1 MKNVSIVDSRSKA
14 VTVYCSSSSHIPRV
28 YFDAA
33 EAIGRAIALE
43 GWTLVY
49 GGNACGSMKALADG
63 ARAANGKVIGVT
75 PQSLVDK
82 GLSDDLCDE
91 LLITVGMRDRKAIME
106 NRGDAFIALPGG
118 LGTFEEIFEII
129 VGRQLGYHSKPIVI
143 LNIAG
148 YYDPLLAMLT
158 HGVEHRFIKPSSME
172 LFEVTSDVQSAMQTL
187 RRAMTKLEFAMPS

>member
-158 HGVEHRFIKPSSME
+158 HGVEHCFIKPSSME

-187 RRAMTKLEFAMPS
+187 RGAMTKLEFAMPL